1 MELRSPNIVYLI
13 ESSVA
18 LTATIQ
24 LTLEGQGD
32 VSQAC
37 KCTKTFKYL
46 EKVLSGKLTEKTCVG
61 VLCRDSKTEN
71 WVEITVF

>member
-13 ESSVA
+13 ESSVV
-18 LTATIQ
+18 LTGTIQ

-37 KCTKTFKYL
+37 KCTQTFKSW
-46 EKVLSGKLTEKTCVG
+46 EKVLSGKLTEKPVW
-61 VLCRDSKTEN
+61 VYCRGSKTEN
-71 WVEITVF
+71 QVEITVF